1 MTNLNLNF
9 KYENVIVGNVTDK
22 GLVVMNIEQK
32 QTGYG
37 TYGLDVVF
45 SHCSIEIEE
54 QINIEGLVEEYVENA
69 RYDGRMAMQVLE
81 WLHETGENV
90 HDLPY
95 AIQRDC
101 DSDGDYKNDVLE
113 VLGLS
118 NPSQKFAE
126 GHTLL
131 THEHSDGDVYH
142 LVEIM
147 PVGENNVFGIKAWS
161 HVFPMVYSYANV
173 FNEKTYDETV
183 ATQISELVKDINTD
197 SELVFSEYVENK
209 F

>member
-1 MTNLNLNF
+1 MTNLNF
-9 KYENVIVGNVTDK
+9 KLENVIVGNVTDK

-54 QINIEGLVEEYVENA
+54 KIDIESLVDNYLEDS
-69 RYDGRMAMQVLE
+69 RYDGDKAMKVVD
-81 WLHETGENV
+81 WLYDFGVNI

-95 AIQRDC
+95 TIQREC
-101 DSDGDYKNDVLE
+101 NSDSSYKEDVLNVLGVDNSMENFTDYRTLLSHEHTDGD
-113 VLGLS
+113 
-118 NPSQKFAE
+118 
-126 GHTLL
+126 T
-131 THEHSDGDVYH
+131 YH

-147 PVGENNVFGIKAWS
+147 PVGENNVFGVKNWS
-161 HVFPMVYSYANV
+161 YVFPMLFSYVNV
-173 FNEKTYDETV
+173 FNKKTYDETT
-183 ATQISELVKDINTD
+183 ATTIADLMDEITTNSSQL
-197 SELVFSEYVENK
+197 LFSEYVENR

>member
-1 MTNLNLNF
+1 MTNLNF
-9 KYENVIVGNVTDK
+9 KLENVIVGNVTDK

-54 QINIEGLVEEYVENA
+54 KIDIESLVDDYLEDS
-69 RYDGRMAMQVLE
+69 RYDGDKAMKVVD
-81 WLHETGENV
+81 WLYDFGVNI

-95 AIQRDC
+95 TIQREC
-101 DSDGDYKNDVLE
+101 NSDSSYKEDVLN
-113 VLGLS
+113 VLGVDNS
-118 NPSQKFAE
+118 MENFTDY
-126 GHTLL
+126 HTLL
-131 THEHSDGDVYH
+131 SHEHTDGDIYH

-147 PVGENNVFGIKAWS
+147 PIGEDVVFGVKNWS
-161 HVFPMVYSYANV
+161 HVFPMLFSYVNV
-173 FNEKTYDETV
+173 FNEKTYDETI
-183 ATQISELVKDINTD
+183 ATKIADLMDDITTD
-197 SELVFSEYVENK
+197 SQILFSEYVEDR

>member
-1 MTNLNLNF
+1 MTNLNF
-9 KYENVIVGNVTDK
+9 KLENVIVGNVTDK

-54 QINIEGLVEEYVENA
+54 KIDIESLVDDYLEDS
-69 RYDGRMAMQVLE
+69 RYDGDKAMKVVD
-81 WLHETGENV
+81 WLYDFGVNI

-95 AIQRDC
+95 TIQKEC
-101 DSDGDYKNDVLE
+101 NSDSSYKEDVLN
-113 VLGLS
+113 VLGID
-118 NPSQKFAE
+118 NPKQKITD

-161 HVFPMVYSYANV
+161 HVFPMLYSYTNV

-183 ATQISELVKDINTD
+183 ATKIADLMDDITTD
-197 SELVFSEYVENK
+197 SQLLFSEYVENR